1 MNNNVDVE
9 PEKIG
14 AAPREV
20 VEICGC
26 GQPIIADHWQAQ
38 CDECYQNFNR
48 SSKSIKDQLDEM
60 DRARPRWVD

>member
-1 MNNNVDVE
+1 MENNADNV
-9 PEKIG
+9 KIDTN
-14 AAPREV
+14 
-20 VEICGC
+20 EICGC